1 MGQYEAGVHAQNILR
16 KVMNRSDMGSV
27 VNESNGKWI
36 NGRKKIGS
44 YNMNLLEN
52 VDYND
57 PENEY
62 KFELGFN
69 NFINTLNEHYHVD
82 GYYIDSDGKVS
93 GDIYVCEEA
102 EDSEVYVVNP
112 LTDDIAY
119 IQQEAVWQDY
129 LVNKARLENRLRTA
143 VSEALVLSDER
154 IVNKVDSILAI
165 HEGISDTLSDGW
177 TKFKNFLAKLWQ
189 KFTEFISRTLNND
202 KGYLTKYKEII
213 LHREVK
219 LDEVTFDANY
229 SMGERNI
236 TQFTIYVPTSA
247 DIDAL
252 PAKNEGDN
260 IKTVQDKLFSP
271 YAGNHSYEFV
281 DYCTRW
287 FKGNTDEYPVSSSGL
302 NMASMFNW
310 CYNFD
315 KIEKKINKDRTTFDT
330 AFRNFETKA
339 KDIENKQKAI
349 DQATKVKND
358 TVGYGSNKSG
368 DLNDIDKEIQDAQ
381 DSITNQG
388 SGLDKKI
395 KEKQEEI
402 KKITEPAQKKTEE
415 DELKTLQ
422 QQKQAAE
429 QKIRDLKLQK
439 QRKETTV
446 PSKTSITP
454 QNASYVMT
462 TLGLQLMSETTI
474 GKSKTGGTSSGG
486 SNPGNLNLGNSAVK
500 MKDVGDDGSLA
511 NASDL
516 DALKERLNMY
526 CTTSQQIF
534 ASLLSA
540 AQKINKDYM
549 MVIKAHVQSYAG
561 NMEDSTRIAGTAAA
575 NHSQEIK
582 FDPGQVAE
590 FKQTIV
596 TIKQMQAGPDQDA
609 AITNLLQRATNA
621 TAAEE
626 GKPRKSFAS
635 LQDLESFLAG
645 HPQPAANP

>member
-27 VNESNGKWI
+27 VNESNGRWI

-82 GYYIDSDGKVS
+82 GYYIDSDGKIS

-229 SMGERNI
+229 SQGEKNI

-247 DIDAL
+247 DIDSL

-260 IKTVQDKLFSP
+260 IKTVQDKLFSA

-287 FKGNTDEYPVSSSGL
+287 FKGNTDEYPVSSTGL
-302 NMASMFNW
+302 NMANMFNW

-339 KDIENKQKAI
+339 KDIENKQKAV

-358 TVGYGSNKSG
+358 TVGYGSNQAN
-368 DLNDIDKEIQDAQ
+368 DLNDVDAEIKKAQ
-381 DSITNQG
+381 DSITDPG
-388 SGLDKKI
+388 TGLDKQI
-395 KEKQEEI
+395 KDKQEAI
-402 KKITEPAQKKTEE
+402 KTITDPAQKKSKE
-415 DELKTLQ
+415 DELKDLQ
-422 QQKQAAE
+422 KQKQAAE
-429 QKIRDLKLQK
+429 QKISDLKLQK
-439 QRKETTV
+439 QRKESTV

-462 TLGLQLMSETTI
+462 TLGLKLMSETTI
-474 GKSKTGGTSSGG
+474 GKSKTGGTTSGG
-486 SNPGNLNLGNSAVK
+486 STPGNLNLGNSAVK
-500 MKDVGDDGSLA
+500 MKNVGDDGGLA

-561 NMEDSTRIAGTAAA
+561 NMEDSTRTAGQAAA
-575 NHSQEIK
+575 NYSQEIK
-582 FDPGQVAE
+582 FNSGQVAE
-590 FKQTIV
+590 FKQTIA
-596 TIKQMQAGPDQDA
+596 TIKQMQTGPDQDA

-621 TAAEE
+621 TAVEE
-626 GKPRKSFAS
+626 GKPRRSFAS

>member
-27 VNESNGKWI
+27 VNESNGRWI

-82 GYYIDSDGKVS
+82 GYYIDSDGKIS

-229 SMGERNI
+229 SQGEKNI

-247 DIDAL
+247 DIDSL

-260 IKTVQDKLFSP
+260 IKTVQDKLFSA

-287 FKGNTDEYPVSSSGL
+287 FKGNTDEYPVSSTGL
-302 NMASMFNW
+302 NMANMFNW

-339 KDIENKQKAI
+339 KDIENKQKAV

-358 TVGYGSNKSG
+358 TVGYGSNQAN
-368 DLNDIDKEIQDAQ
+368 DLNDVDAEIKKAQ
-381 DSITNQG
+381 DSITDPG
-388 SGLDKKI
+388 TGLDKQI
-395 KEKQEEI
+395 KDKQEAI
-402 KKITEPAQKKTEE
+402 KTITDPAQKKSKE
-415 DELKTLQ
+415 DELKDLQ
-422 QQKQAAE
+422 KQKQAAE
-429 QKIRDLKLQK
+429 QKISDLKLQK
-439 QRKETTV
+439 QRKESTV

-462 TLGLQLMSETTI
+462 TLGLKLMSETTI
-474 GKSKTGGTSSGG
+474 GKSKTGGTTSGG
-486 SNPGNLNLGNSAVK
+486 STPGNLNLGNSAVK
-500 MKDVGDDGSLA
+500 MKNVGDDGGLA

-561 NMEDSTRIAGTAAA
+561 NMEDSTRTAGQAAA
-575 NHSQEIK
+575 NYSQEIK
-582 FDPGQVAE
+582 FNSGQVAE
-590 FKQTIV
+590 FKQTIA

-621 TAAEE
+621 TAVEE
-626 GKPRKSFAS
+626 GKPRRSFAS

-645 HPQPAANP
+645 HAQPAANP